1 MTLEQS
7 IAATIG
13 SLVPDSPPRFRDSTA
28 DCMSS
33 ERKKKKGRE
42 TAGVSWSP
50 ITQGLIVTQLPS
62 NETESPVLLFY
73 LGSIHGCD
81 PYRVAL

>member
-28 DCMSS
+28 DCIRVQK
-33 ERKKKKGRE
+33 EKKKKGRE
-42 TAGVSWSP
+42 TTGVSWSP

-62 NETESPVLLFY
+62 NETESPVFLFY
-73 LGSIHGCD
+73 LGS
-81 PYRVAL
+81 